1 MTSSARGNASRT
13 RTRRKRRRE
22 EPLPAEKPKGAVAS
36 IVVVGVGGA
45 GCNAVQRMLEYRPVP
60 DVRYVC
66 VNTDLKSLARMSGA
80 EVIQIGE
87 GLTHGL
93 GAGGVPDVG
102 SRAAENGKDAL
113 ATAIGKSDLV
123 FLAAG
128 MGGGT
133 GTGAAPVVAEIARQ
147 SGALVVAVV
156 TTPFSFE
163 GIRRLE
169 TAHSGI
175 ARLREKVDNLIVI
188 HNDRLLSMFHE
199 DAPIEEALKRADEA
213 LTLGV
218 LSVAEVVNEPGEINV
233 DFADLRSIIK
243 LPGYALMAT
252 GEASGKGAAA
262 KAAQQAVNN
271 PLFDLSIEGAKGL
284 LFNVHGG
291 PGLTLGEVNAVGSFI
306 ASRLDPD
313 AMIFFGMLLG
323 PEWEDRVHITL
334 IATGI
339 PVEKARKPLGF
350 PGSMHTETIAK
361 GMVPV
366 LQPTN
371 GHLPVRRL

>member
-13 RTRRKRRRE
+13 RRRRE

-60 DVRYVC
+60 DVRYLC
-66 VNTDLKSLARMSGA
+66 VNTDLTDLKSLARMRGA

-169 TAHSGI
+169 TAHS
-175 ARLREKVDNLIVI
+175 
-188 HNDRLLSMFHE
+188 
-199 DAPIEEALKRADEA
+199 
-213 LTLGV
+213 
-218 LSVAEVVNEPGEINV
+218 
-233 DFADLRSIIK
+233 
-243 LPGYALMAT
+243 
-252 GEASGKGAAA
+252 
-262 KAAQQAVNN
+262 
-271 PLFDLSIEGAKGL
+271 
-284 LFNVHGG
+284 
-291 PGLTLGEVNAVGSFI
+291 
-306 ASRLDPD
+306 
-313 AMIFFGMLLG
+313 
-323 PEWEDRVHITL
+323 
-334 IATGI
+334 
-339 PVEKARKPLGF
+339 
-350 PGSMHTETIAK
+350 
-361 GMVPV
+361 
-366 LQPTN
+366 
-371 GHLPVRRL
+371 

>member
-1 MTSSARGNASRT
+1 VGDAMTNSSRGNVSRT
-13 RTRRKRRRE
+13 KTTCKRRLEGQMRHE
-22 EPLPAEKPKGAVAS
+22 NPKVGVAS

-45 GCNAVQRMLEYRPVP
+45 GCNAVQRMLECRPVP
-60 DVRYVC
+60 GVRYVC
-66 VNTDLKSLARMSGA
+66 VNTDLKSLARMSGS

-87 GLTHGL
+87 GITHGL

-113 ATAIGKSDLV
+113 ATAIGKGDLV

-133 GTGAAPVVAEIARQ
+133 GTGAAPVVAEIARR

-175 ARLREKVDNLIVI
+175 ARLRDKVDSLIII

-199 DAPIEEALKRADEA
+199 DVPMEEALERANEA

-271 PLFDLSIEGAKGL
+271 PLLDLSIEGAKGL
-284 LFNVHGG
+284 LFNIHGG

-306 ASRLDPD
+306 TSRLDPD

-339 PVEKARKPLGF
+339 PVERGQTRSGF
-350 PGSMHTETIAK
+350 PGPMPTTMVAR
-361 GMVPV
+361 GMAS
-366 LQPTN
+366 
-371 GHLPVRRL
+371 R

>member
-1 MTSSARGNASRT
+1 MGHIAQAKAPKT
-13 RTRRKRRRE
+13 RSRRKRRRE
-22 EPLPAEKPKGAVAS
+22 GELTEAACA

-45 GCNAVQRMLEYRPVP
+45 GCNAVQHMLECRPVP
-60 DVRYVC
+60 GVRYVC
-66 VNTDLKSLARMSGA
+66 VNTDLKSLARMRGA
-80 EVIQIGE
+80 EVIRIGE
-87 GLTHGL
+87 KLTHGL

-175 ARLREKVDNLIVI
+175 ARLRDKVDNLIVI
-188 HNDRLLSMFHE
+188 HNDRLLSMFHK
-199 DAPIEEALKRADEA
+199 DAPMEEALKRADEA

-243 LPGYALMAT
+243 LPGYALMDT

-284 LFNVHGG
+284 LFNIHGG
-291 PGLTLGEVNAVGSFI
+291 PNLTLGEVNAVGSFI

-323 PEWEDRVHITL
+323 AEWEDRVHITL

-339 PVEKARKPLGF
+339 PVEKAQKRFGF
-350 PGSMHTETIAK
+350 PGPMHTETVAK
-361 GMVPV
+361 GMARGP
-366 LQPTN
+366 LPTN
-371 GHLPVRRL
+371 GHVPVRPL